1 MTCLCAS
8 CITTPSC
15 IANAMQLVCTNC
27 ALGDKCIQTTIG
39 CQMPADATSKGKQ
52 HALETK
58 MKENSNFLS
67 ALGVMVVIKKGTSF
81 VSAKDLTNLNPK
93 RSKLTNYQ
101 ISGMQI
107 STKDRNVTTDIGAG
121 DASGANANAGAN
133 SGADASANANDAD
146 GANEASGA
154 NGANGA
160 DGASGAN
167 GANDGAND
175 VEGAN
180 KDTMLKMM
188 MSLLDSQRETQKA
201 MQKQID
207 LLLNK
212 SPSESQLSKL
222 TEAIAAV
229 SVSNKKEKLSSVHLK
244 TLPKLLNCEN
254 EVSLPDFIIWKK
266 SVLEI
271 FKKFEIDATL
281 QVQLLRTAC
290 NLPTRLQLAV
300 QQACSVEECFQ
311 IWARMLPPEA
321 CLLPRLISEIA
332 RHKRA
337 YTEDEVSFTLD
348 SMLKKIIF
356 LKSFFPKNDI
366 SLYEAISAVSALQT
380 IHFKNRIPDL
390 TRAFEQGSKEGK
402 RLIDMLQQFFDT
414 EREHFHIIQTSLKLF
429 KDNFNENN
437 IDVMSHT
444 AQTEVENHTHYAG
457 GSPKRPNICCVC
469 DKKAIHNF
477 VNCPELKMYPN
488 GIGYKNCHICL
499 RPHKMC
505 VKTKYGKKCCTIRKR
520 DGTTH
525 NLICNCGINTKLC
538 STH

>member
-1 MTCLCAS
+1 
-8 CITTPSC
+8 
-15 IANAMQLVCTNC
+15 MQLVCTNC
-27 ALGDKCIQTTIG
+27 ALGDKCQIPNAK
-39 CQMPADATSKGKQ
+39 CQMSANATSEGKQ

-58 MKENSNFLS
+58 IKENINALI
-67 ALGVMVVIKKGTSF
+67 ALGIQVVTKKGSSF
-81 VSAKDLTNLNPK
+81 VSTKDLNNLTKK
-93 RSKLTNYQ
+93 RSMLTNYQ
-101 ISGMQI
+101 ISGMQKI
-107 STKDRNVTTDIGAG
+107 STNFQCQMIEDDRNSANGANSANG
-121 DASGANANAGAN
+121 DNGANGACGSSGANANTN
-133 SGADASANANDAD
+133 ASANANGAD
-146 GANEASGA
+146 GTSGA
-154 NGANGA
+154 NG
-160 DGASGAN
+160 GAN
-167 GANDGAND
+167 AAGGVSGDNGGAIDG
-175 VEGAN
+175 EGAN
-180 KDTMLKMM
+180 KDAMLNMM
-188 MSLLDSQRETQKA
+188 MSLLDSQKETQKA

-212 SPSESQLSKL
+212 STCESQMSKL
-222 TEAIAAV
+222 TEAISAV

-266 SVLEI
+266 SVLKH
-271 FKKFEIDATL
+271 FSVFEIDETL
-281 QVQLLRTAC
+281 QVQCIKTLC
-290 NLPTRLQLAV
+290 NLPTRLQSAV

-311 IWARMLPPEA
+311 IWERMLPPET

-356 LKSFFPKNDI
+356 LKSFFPNNDI

-402 RLIDMLQQFFDT
+402 RLIDMLFDFFDK

-429 KDNFNENN
+429 KDNFNTNN

-469 DKKAIHNF
+469 DKRAIHNF
-477 VNCPELKMYPN
+477 VNCPELKKYPN
-488 GIGYKNCHICL
+488 GIGYKHCTICL

-505 VKTKYGKKCCTIRKR
+505 VKTRYGKKCCTIRKR

-525 NLICNCGINTKLC
+525 NLVCNCGINAKLC